1 MEKFIL
7 TIKDTSK
14 KELLLR
20 FLNEI
25 NFIHIEV
32 ETKKFS
38 AKPNTKFKE
47 LFGIWKN
54 RDITLEQIRD
64 KAWKRTLT

>member
-1 MEKFIL
+1 MDKFIL
-7 TIKDTSK
+7 TIKDASK

-32 ETKKFS
+32 ETKKIS

-54 RDITLEQIRD
+54 RALTLEQIRD
-64 KAWKRTLT
+64 KAWKRN